1 MEGRG
6 GRITGSLR
14 RLNNREFQ
22 VILSYR
28 VRICLKKEGE
38 KVKITIL
45 MLKSRNQKKKK
56 IKPVSQI
63 TTYVED
69 VG

>member
-28 VRICLKKEGE
+28 VRICLKKEGG

-45 MLKSRNQKKKK
+45 MLKSRNQKKK